1 MESAHRRRGA
11 QGSIET
17 PESEQEALKQR
28 VEQLEGENTLLKERI
43 KHLESQLGIDQ
54 LTGTSNRGVFENEL
68 ERSLK
73 IIRGETEEHRSTAEH
88 HKEVSLIFV
97 DLDHF
102 KQINDTYGHP
112 AGDEVLRKVSALL
125 MDSVRETD
133 IVARVG
139 GEEFVV
145 LMRGADESVAA
156 RDAEDFRMKISQM
169 EFENYPDL
177 QVTASFGVSSSESS
191 QLAKDLY
198 EKADKALYE
207 AKRSGRNRVIVAGK
221 I

>member
-1 MESAHRRRGA
+1 M
-11 QGSIET
+11 
-17 PESEQEALKQR
+17 
-28 VEQLEGENTLLKERI
+28 EQLESENTLLKERI

-54 LTGTSNRGVFENEL
+54 LTGTNNRGVFESEL
-68 ERSLK
+68 ERPLK
-73 IIRGETEEHRSTAEH
+73 IIRGETEEHRATTERL
-88 HKEVSLIFV
+88 KEVSLIFV

-112 AGDEVLRKVSALL
+112 AGDEVLRKVSAFL

-145 LMRGADESVAA
+145 LMHGADESVAA
-156 RDAEDFRMKISQM
+156 RDAENFRMKISQM
-169 EFENYPDL
+169 EFEKYPKL
-177 QVTASFGVSSSESS
+177 QVTASFGVSSSKSS
-191 QLAKDLY
+191 QSPKDLY

-207 AKRSGRNRVIVAGK
+207 AKRAGRNRVIVTAK
-221 I
+221 E

>member
-1 MESAHRRRGA
+1 M
-11 QGSIET
+11 
-17 PESEQEALKQR
+17 
-28 VEQLEGENTLLKERI
+28 EQLESENTLLKERI

-54 LTGTSNRGVFENEL
+54 LTGTNNRGVFESEL

-73 IIRGETEEHRSTAEH
+73 IIRGETEEHRATTERL
-88 HKEVSLIFV
+88 KEVSLIFV

-112 AGDEVLRKVSALL
+112 AGDEVLRKVSAFL

-145 LMRGADESVAA
+145 LMHGADESVAA
-156 RDAEDFRMKISQM
+156 RDAENFRMKISQM
-169 EFENYPDL
+169 EFEKHPRL
-177 QVTASFGVSSSESS
+177 QVTASFGVSSSKSS
-191 QLAKDLY
+191 QSAKDLY

-207 AKRSGRNRVIVAGK
+207 AKRAGRNRVIVTGK
-221 I
+221 E

>member
-1 MESAHRRRGA
+1 M
-11 QGSIET
+11 
-17 PESEQEALKQR
+17 
-28 VEQLEGENTLLKERI
+28 EQLESENMLLKERI

-54 LTGTSNRGVFENEL
+54 LTGTSNRSVFENEL
-68 ERSLK
+68 EHFLK
-73 IIRGETEEHRSTAEH
+73 IIRGETEEHRAPAERLT
-88 HKEVSLIFV
+88 EVSLIFV

-112 AGDEVLRKVSALL
+112 AGDEVLRRVSAFL

-145 LMRGADESVAA
+145 LMPGADESVAA
-156 RDAEDFRMKISQM
+156 RDADTFRMKISQM
-169 EFENYPDL
+169 EFEKHPKL
-177 QVTASFGVSSSESS
+177 RVTASFGVSSSKSS
-191 QLAKDLY
+191 QSAKDLY

-207 AKRSGRNRVIVAGK
+207 AKRAGRNQVVVAEK
-221 I
+221 E

>member
-1 MESAHRRRGA
+1 
-11 QGSIET
+11 
-17 PESEQEALKQR
+17 
-28 VEQLEGENTLLKERI
+28 
-43 KHLESQLGIDQ
+43 
-54 LTGTSNRGVFENEL
+54 
-68 ERSLK
+68 
-73 IIRGETEEHRSTAEH
+73 
-88 HKEVSLIFV
+88 
-97 DLDHF
+97 
-102 KQINDTYGHP
+102 
-112 AGDEVLRKVSALL
+112 

>member
-1 MESAHRRRGA
+1 MESAQRRQDARD
-11 QGSIET
+11 SIKT

-28 VEQLEGENTLLKERI
+28 IEQLEDENTLLKNRT
-43 KHLESQLGIDQ
+43 KHLESQLGIDP
-54 LTGTSNRGVFENEL
+54 LTGTSNRGIFEDEL
-68 ERSLK
+68 ERSFK
-73 IIRGETEEHRSTAEH
+73 IIRGETEEHRAAGEQH
-88 HKEVSLIFV
+88 REVSLIFV

-112 AGDEVLRKVSALL
+112 AGDEVLQKVSAFL

-156 RDAEDFRMKISQM
+156 RDAENFRTEISRM
-169 EFENYPDL
+169 TFDKYPRL
-177 QVTASFGVSSSESS
+177 QVTASFGVSSSKGS
-191 QLAKDLY
+191 QFAKDLY

-207 AKRSGRNRVIVAGK
+207 AKRAGRNQVIVAETA
-221 I
+221 